1 MNKKKL
7 QEYIDDER
15 RILEEFD
22 AIDKIYYPDNLL
34 SCEQIALK
42 YKLPTTTIN
51 YLKKSLG
58 FSYLEEDTWLDI
70 LKRERLFEK

>member
-22 AIDKIYYPDNLL
+22 AIDEIYYPDNLL
-34 SCEQIALK
+34 SCEQFALK
-42 YKLPTTTIN
+42 YKLPATTIN
-51 YLKKSLG
+51 YLKKILG